1 MRWKRMCEDYQKKK
15 KKIGRYPLLR
25 RLAIQSVYIRSKEI
39 WNVSKSNCYIYFIF
53 FVCFNIFY
61 SKKEW
66 LSFLCVDMGML
77 GWIMLKSRVS

>member
-1 MRWKRMCEDYQKKK
+1 MF
-15 KKIGRYPLLR
+15 
-25 RLAIQSVYIRSKEI
+25 QSPIVISI
-39 WNVSKSNCYIYFIF
+39 LFF